1 MNQKKDLTCV
11 IIDPAHLN
19 PLLILMSW
27 GTLGHIKAIHIMTQH
42 FCEAH
47 DSNSAT
53 PKLASVTKSETSTNA
68 PRSQGACYP
77 FYFNVIPSPLYFN
90 VIPFILML
98 FPFSFNLLSSL
109 LIFANLHSP
118 LFIVLPFSL
127 ILYILLSHHLYKY
140 IYIYIY
146 SMSFKPRVKHNM
158 GILS

>member
-1 MNQKKDLTCV
+1 M

-27 GTLGHIKAIHIMTQH
+27 GTLGHIKAIHIMTQHFCEAHDSNSATPKLASVIMTQH

-127 ILYILLSHHLYKY
+127 ILYILLSHHLYIY
-140 IYIYIY
+140 IYIYI
-146 SMSFKPRVKHNM
+146 
-158 GILS
+158 L

>member
-27 GTLGHIKAIHIMTQH
+27 GTLGHVKAIHIMTQH

-98 FPFSFNLLSSL
+98 LPSYFNLLSSL

-118 LFIVLPFSL
+118 LFIVFPFSL
-127 ILYILLSHHLYKY
+127 VLYIYITISSP